1 MNFVVGF
8 VILFCLFCSEYSAV
22 GSAGH
27 LRERI
32 GGIALLTCLVPALAM
47 LQTFMVSRKVQR
59 QEIDEANWDRLCRR
73 VSSCHTAVWLAAS
86 VATIYAF
93 RWHDVVRA
101 EWGLDQFVLVDEIL
115 ILGPV
120 LLSLLASWAVFFDL
134 NPKLP
139 KTASLPL
146 AIPPAELGSTTLSKT
161 ASPAATTGSLLS
173 QIRAWLF
180 RPGRRE
186 FVSIRFRL
194 YMLVLI
200 VPLLLAVGINDLAP
214 TVLQFGPVTS
224 TGLMILGGVS
234 LLALLP
240 TLAGLPWKLTTPSEE
255 VGELVRQEMSQFKLV
270 RPKVLMWD
278 TDNQI
283 INAAAVGMVP
293 WFRQL
298 WISDRLICLFPE
310 VELKAIVRHEVA
322 HLQLSH
328 AAIRSALLL
337 MPVTIV
343 SLSGWLRWSDP
354 IAVGKI
360 ASCLGQSIMT
370 VTAVMSI
377 LYLIY
382 AVLILR
388 TLSHAF
394 EFEADLMACCKPV
407 DELEK
412 VSSRSRLQVCQQRW
426 LGMQA
431 AIERLAICMP
441 SQVDKK
447 SVLHPSLR
455 ARMKALRLLRLQTRN
470 CSPEQLIASNRR
482 WLFGVAVFC
491 ASLIAVAILNA

>member
-1 MNFVVGF
+1 MNFAVGF

-32 GGIALLTCLVPALAM
+32 GGIVLLTCLVPALAM

-59 QEIDEANWDRLCRR
+59 QEIDEANWERLCRR

-101 EWGLDQFVLVDEIL
+101 EWGLDRFVMVDEII

-134 NPKLP
+134 KPKQEP
-139 KTASLPL
+139 KT
-146 AIPPAELGSTTLSKT
+146 K
-161 ASPAATTGSLLS
+161 SPAALPLPAFVRDGSASQWSLS
-173 QIRAWLF
+173 KFRAWLLS
-180 RPGRRE
+180 PERRE

-194 YMLVLI
+194 YVLVLM
-200 VPLLLAVGINDLAP
+200 VPLSLAIAVNDLAP
-214 TVLQFGPVTS
+214 MVQRLGPVAATILMVVG
-224 TGLMILGGVS
+224 GLGT
-234 LLALLP
+234 LALLP
-240 TLAGLPWKLTTPSEE
+240 TLAGLPWKLAAPKDDVRTAI
-255 VGELVRQEMSQFKLV
+255 GQELSQFKLV
-270 RPKVLMWD
+270 GPKIRVWD
-278 TDNQI
+278 TGNQI

-298 WISDRLICLFPE
+298 WVSDRLICLFPE
-310 VELKAIVRHEVA
+310 TELRAIVRHEVG
-322 HLQLSH
+322 HLQLGH
-328 AAIRSALLL
+328 AAIRSAVLL
-337 MPVTIV
+337 MPVTMV
-343 SLSGWLRWSDP
+343 SLIGWLRWDDFV
-354 IAVGKI
+354 AVGKI
-360 ASCLGQSIMT
+360 ASCVGASVLA

-382 AVLILR
+382 AMVALR
-388 TLSHAF
+388 TLSHVF
-394 EFEADLMACCKPV
+394 EFEADLIACCKPLNEGEKI
-407 DELEK
+407 DARNRLEI
-412 VSSRSRLQVCQQRW
+412 CPQRW
-426 LGMQA
+426 SGMQA

-455 ARMKALRLLRLQTRN
+455 ARMKALRLLRLRAKS
-470 CSPEQLIASNRR
+470 CPPDQLIASNRR
-482 WLFGVAVFC
+482 WIFGVSMFA
-491 ASLIAVAILNA
+491 ASTIAVVIWAV